1 MNTKFEKLK
10 MNEHEAYWLF
20 QNGIWVGRTSVDGV
34 YRVSPKHLY
43 FISQLRKW
51 WNDKEEERERKRNRR

>member
-20 QNGIWVGRTSVDGV
+20 QNGIWVGRTSTENQ
-34 YRVSPKHLY
+34 YKIAS
-43 FISQLRKW
+43 SQIQYVGQIRKW